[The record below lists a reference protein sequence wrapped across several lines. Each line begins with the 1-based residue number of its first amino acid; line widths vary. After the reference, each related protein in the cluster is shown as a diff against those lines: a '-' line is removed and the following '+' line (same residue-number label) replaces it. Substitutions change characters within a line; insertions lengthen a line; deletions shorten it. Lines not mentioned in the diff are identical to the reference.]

1 MTAKEEKVTAFSK
14 LKWKIISLILQP
26 FLHRK
31 RKKKHFQRDRT
42 KSLIFVSKPLP
53 CTGSCKKGIWC
64 IYFLIWQL
72 YFMAVCRRI
81 PGLLWS
87 RKGIDC
93 GVVRDE
99 KKRKSLSYSLY
110 DLNVMRKIRVDRY
123 FHSTKQGCVLNLD
136 LLT

>member
-1 MTAKEEKVTAFSK
+1 MAF
-14 LKWKIISLILQP
+14 
-26 FLHRK
+26 
-31 RKKKHFQRDRT
+31 
-42 KSLIFVSKPLP
+42 
-53 CTGSCKKGIWC
+53 
-64 IYFLIWQL
+64 
-72 YFMAVCRRI
+72 CRQI

-110 DLNVMRKIRVDRY
+110 DLNVMRKIRVDGY

-136 LLT
+136 WLT